1 VSSIVCR
8 QVTATYGDRVAL
20 DSIDLE
26 VGPGEWLGVIG
37 PNGAGKSTLIRVL
50 AGLMPTQGSTLVDG
64 RPIADLPRREV
75 ARLVAVVPQQPVLPD
90 AMPVLDYVLL
100 GRTPHISYW
109 GMEGANDLRITN
121 EILSRLDLAGFEDRP
136 LGELSGG
143 ERQRTVLARALAQE
157 PDILLLD
164 EPTAALDLGHQQ
176 QVLDL
181 VDGLRRER
189 SMSVVSALHDLTL
202 AGLYADRL
210 VLLDHGVVRASGL
223 PSEVLTGPHLTRY
236 YAADIRVLVTDDGE
250 IVIAPRRA
258 GRAAGPAD

>member
-8 QVTATYGDRVAL
+8 QVTAAYGDRTVL
-20 DSIDLE
+20 DAVDLE
-26 VGPGEWLGVIG
+26 VAAGQWLGVIG

-50 AGLMPTQGSTLVDG
+50 AGVMPAGGSASIDG
-64 RPIADLPRREV
+64 RPISEMPRREV

-109 GMEGANDLRITN
+109 GTEGAHDLQVTT
-121 EILSRLDLAGFEDRP
+121 EILSRLDLTGFEDRP

-189 SMSVVSALHDLTL
+189 SMAVVSALHDLTL

-210 VLLDHGVVRASGL
+210 VLLDHGRVRATGT
-223 PSEVLTGPHLTRY
+223 PADVLTGPHLTKY
-236 YAADIRVLVTDDGE
+236 YAADVRVLVTDDGE
-250 IVIAPRRA
+250 IVIAPRRR
-258 GRAAGPAD
+258 GRATPAD